1 MGSLRIIVIDY
12 TGFKDKARQP
22 AGWTLFHEV
31 HDSIEPAP
39 GLQTLADHK
48 TASKK
53 AVLLL
58 PHRFIEG
65 LGVIN
70 YEFNLI
76 TVLSR
81 RICLMPLYFLAG

>member
-31 HDSIEPAP
+31 QDSIEPAP

-48 TASKK
+48 QSLVRLFSIVLPLHRVASCYQ
-53 AVLLL
+53 
-58 PHRFIEG
+58 I
-65 LGVIN
+65 
-70 YEFNLI
+70 
-76 TVLSR
+76 
-81 RICLMPLYFLAG
+81 